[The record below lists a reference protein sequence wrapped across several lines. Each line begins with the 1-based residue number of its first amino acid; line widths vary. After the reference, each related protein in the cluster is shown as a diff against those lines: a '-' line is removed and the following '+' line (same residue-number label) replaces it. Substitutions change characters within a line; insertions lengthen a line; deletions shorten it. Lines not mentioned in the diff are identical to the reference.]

1 MDIKTRRSFMGTRQ
15 GYREWFDLWERRD
28 DNVTMTNVFQFGE
41 EHPDYPVRV
50 LNEREARGAAG
61 IMFMVAL
68 IAFMNAWFKGDFTPT
83 KLTIVAFFIDFFIRV
98 IINPRYAPT
107 LIMARWMV
115 NNQTAEYVGAPQ
127 KRFAWAIGLGLATL
141 MMYLVV
147 LHDVRGPINM
157 ITCLV
162 CLMLLFFETAFG
174 ICIGCKLYNLLNREK
189 AQLCPGNVCA
199 LKDREPIQ
207 TLSGLQGVSVGLY
220 VLVLLSLAPILQSV
234 TPQPGS
240 SGASALSAPVSPANE
255 ERCRVPEFAKKLGHE
270 DKWKLHNGCP

>member
-1 MDIKTRRSFMGTRQ
+1 MANI
-15 GYREWFDLWERRD
+15 
-28 DNVTMTNVFQFGE
+28 FQFGE
-41 EHPDYPVRV
+41 DHPDYPVRV

-61 IMFMVAL
+61 IMFLFAL

-98 IINPRYAPT
+98 VVNPRYSPT

-127 KRFAWAIGLGLATL
+127 KRFAWSIGLCLASL

-147 LHDVRGPINM
+147 LNDVRGPINM

-162 CLMLLFFETAFG
+162 CLCLLFFETAFG
-174 ICIGCKLYNLLNREK
+174 ICIGCRLFNLVNQKK

-199 LKDREPIQ
+199 TQDRDPIQ
-207 TLSGLQGVSVGLY
+207 KMAGHQVVIAALY
-220 VLVLLSLAPILQSV
+220 VALLVGLAPILQTV
-234 TPQPGS
+234 TPQPRSADTATPS
-240 SGASALSAPVSPANE
+240 SPVSPE
-255 ERCRVPEFAKKLGHE
+255 EEARCRVPDFAKKLGHE
-270 DKWKLHNGCP
+270 DKWKLHNGCL

>member
-1 MDIKTRRSFMGTRQ
+1 MAQ
-15 GYREWFDLWERRD
+15 L
-28 DNVTMTNVFQFGE
+28 FQFGE
-41 EHPDYPVRV
+41 DHPDYPVRV

-61 IMFMVAL
+61 LMFLFAL
-68 IAFMNAWFKGDFTPT
+68 IAFMTAWFKGDFTPT

-98 IINPRYAPT
+98 VVNPRYSPT

-157 ITCLV
+157 ITCLI

-174 ICIGCKLYNLLNREK
+174 ICIGCHLFKLFNPEK
-189 AQLCPGNVCA
+189 AQLCPGQVCEI
-199 LKDREPIQ
+199 KDREPIQ
-207 TLSGLQGVSVGLY
+207 TVAASQVWVAAAYVALLFVLS
-220 VLVLLSLAPILQSV
+220 PILHAT
-234 TPQPGS
+234 TPQPRS
-240 SGASALSAPVSPANE
+240 AGAAAPASPLPSAQE
-255 ERCRVPEFAKKLGHE
+255 ERCRVPEFAKKMGHE
-270 DKWKLHNGCP
+270 DQWKLHNGC